1 MPGRKKRGSRNLK
14 IMLSAMGITVLALL
28 ILALAA
34 YLLIG
39 GKAVSSGTES
49 EQADQETDVN
59 EEDPE
64 SLYEPEEN
72 GEKVAVSTVKK
83 IASETDKR
91 TVGID
96 VSEFQGTG
104 GGFGCGIR
112 YDPLWLSVA
121 WQWRDPGRC
130 LRTV

>member
-28 ILALAA
+28 ILTLAA

-72 GEKVAVSTVKK
+72 GEKVAVSTVR
-83 IASETDKR
+83 EPLVLMCLNFR
-91 TVGID
+91 
-96 VSEFQGTG
+96 ERLTG
-104 GGFGCGIR
+104 NRWRIR
-112 YDPLWLSVA
+112 VWNSL
-121 WQWRDPGRC
+121 
-130 LRTV
+130 

>member
-1 MPGRKKRGSRNLK
+1 MRRS
-14 IMLSAMGITVLALL
+14 
-28 ILALAA
+28 
-34 YLLIG
+34 
-39 GKAVSSGTES
+39 
-49 EQADQETDVN
+49 
-59 EEDPE
+59 E

-96 VSEFQGTG
+96 VSEFQGTIDWKQVADSG
-104 GGFGCGIR
+104 VEFAMIRCGYR
-112 YDPLWLSVA
+112 SLAVERS
-121 WQWRDPGRC
+121 GRC

>member
-59 EEDPE
+59 EEDPRA
-64 SLYEPEEN
+64 YMN
-72 GEKVAVSTVKK
+72 RRRTEKK
-83 IASETDKR
+83 
-91 TVGID
+91 
-96 VSEFQGTG
+96 
-104 GGFGCGIR
+104 
-112 YDPLWLSVA
+112 
-121 WQWRDPGRC
+121 
-130 LRTV
+130 

>member
-64 SLYEPEEN
+64 SLYEPEEQ
-72 GEKVAVSTVKK
+72 EKDAQRTAYLEKYSIHVVRIPNNEVTGNFRGVCEYIDSLVKQRMEAK
-83 IASETDKR
+83 DSR
-91 TVGID
+91 
-96 VSEFQGTG
+96 
-104 GGFGCGIR
+104 
-112 YDPLWLSVA
+112 
-121 WQWRDPGRC
+121 
-130 LRTV
+130 

>member
-49 EQADQETDVN
+49 R
-59 EEDPE
+59 
-64 SLYEPEEN
+64 L
-72 GEKVAVSTVKK
+72 
-83 IASETDKR
+83 
-91 TVGID
+91 
-96 VSEFQGTG
+96 
-104 GGFGCGIR
+104 IR
-112 YDPLWLSVA
+112 K
-121 WQWRDPGRC
+121 QM
-130 LRTV
+130 